1 MVLIRSL
8 LNYTNILV
16 FPCVRANGRTCWIL
30 LNVQLRHI
38 LPFFIG
44 FIETHDGQL
53 ACVSSAVCGKNG
65 FQLHCSIFKCH
76 NRTEVF
82 KRKVRLSY
90 NKDMTALLEKSFNL
104 SVKTLQTLKLF

>member
-8 LNYTNILV
+8 LNYTNIIV
-16 FPCVRANGRTCWIL
+16 FPCVRANGRTCRIL

-53 ACVSSAVCGKNG
+53 ACVSYVVKRFSAP
-65 FQLHCSIFKCH
+65 
-76 NRTEVF
+76 
-82 KRKVRLSY
+82 
-90 NKDMTALLEKSFNL
+90 
-104 SVKTLQTLKLF
+104 LQHLQVSQSH